1 MTAWEIKW
9 CNCLERCRALLE
21 LTNLREDTK
30 DYVESVHLAI
40 NAYPL
45 KYPSDKQAYWIHK
58 LYRQYCRTP
67 VAKDKA
73 MLALQRA
80 GW

>member
-9 CNCLERCRALLE
+9 CKCFGQCRELLE

-30 DYVESVHLAI
+30 EYVESVHLAI

-45 KYPSDKQAYWIHK
+45 KYPSDKQAYWIHT
-58 LYRQYCRTP
+58 LHRQHCR
-67 VAKDKA
+67 KA
-73 MLALQRA
+73 SQQGPLELQKPR
-80 GW
+80 W